1 MLAYLKAL
9 SLAALAFVAPVGVLL
24 AAAVVLTLIDLVT
37 GILAA
42 RRRRQKIRSS
52 GLRRTVSKLVVYQG
66 AILAGYM
73 VEILMGG
80 TLPVSKLV
88 AACIA
93 VVEGKSVLENCDTIS
108 GSPVFGAVIDR
119 LGSAN
124 QKRRPKRR

>member
-1 MLAYLKAL
+1 MLAYLKGL
-9 SLAALAFVAPVGVLL
+9 GLAALAFLAPIHLLL
-24 AAAVVLTLIDLVT
+24 AAAVVLTLIDAVT

-42 RRRRQKIRSS
+42 RKRREKIRSA

-66 AILAGYM
+66 AIVAGYM
-73 VEILMGG
+73 VEVMMGG
-80 TLPVSKLV
+80 SLPVSKLV

-93 VVEGKSVLENCDTIS
+93 VVEGKSVLENCDAIS

-124 QKRRPKRR
+124 QKRRRKRR